1 MSIASKVTFA
11 TTVAATVGI
20 IYFVHNNQIEDKKLS
35 RQGIVKDIE
44 RVKRKTENLV
54 RLQQQEELTK
64 NFQRI
69 EKRSQS
75 ENTTSS
81 E

>member
-1 MSIASKVTFA
+1 MSTASKITFA

-20 IYFVHNNQIEDKKLS
+20 IYAVHNSQIEDRAKL
-35 RQGIVKDIE
+35 RQGIVRDIE
-44 RVKRKTENLV
+44 RIQRKTENVV

-69 EKRSQS
+69 EKRS
-75 ENTTSS
+75 ENTTAS

>member
-1 MSIASKVTFA
+1 MSTASKITFA

-20 IYFVHNNQIEDKKLS
+20 IYFVHNSQIEDRAKL
-35 RQGIVKDIE
+35 RQGIVRDIE
-44 RVKRKTENLV
+44 RIQRKTENVV
-54 RLQQQEELTK
+54 RLQQQDELTK

-69 EKRSQS
+69 EKKS
-75 ENTTSS
+75 ENTTAS

>member
-1 MSIASKVTFA
+1 MSTASKITFA

-20 IYFVHNNQIEDKKLS
+20 IYFVHNSQIEDRAKL
-35 RQGIVKDIE
+35 RQGIVRDIE
-44 RVKRKTENLV
+44 RIQRKTENVV
-54 RLQQQEELTK
+54 RLQQQDELTK

-69 EKRSQS
+69 EKKS
-75 ENTTSS
+75 ENATAS